1 MECVISVKIMRNTC
15 IALHLVYCLLL
26 IKSCNGLEEIGCKEK
41 FQPTKLNCDGMYS
54 KLQTAKWIDLPT
66 ELQNEYTG
74 CGLIPVEHMYIVGD
88 NGTHFVYDNKD
99 FDYYIQ
105 HAEKLV
111 ASRNYRQQKLSISQ
125 LWIFQMMLK
134 LDFHQTHV
142 AIIGSS
148 SPFYESLLISLG
160 VSKVTVF
167 EYNELTYEHEKIY
180 VEKERINNNKHLVPT
195 FDFIISLSS
204 IDVSIP
210 METYKRYP
218 L

>member
-1 MECVISVKIMRNTC
+1 
-15 IALHLVYCLLL
+15 
-26 IKSCNGLEEIGCKEK
+26 
-41 FQPTKLNCDGMYS
+41 
-54 KLQTAKWIDLPT
+54 
-66 ELQNEYTG
+66 
-74 CGLIPVEHMYIVGD
+74 
-88 NGTHFVYDNKD
+88 
-99 FDYYIQ
+99 
-105 HAEKLV
+105 
-111 ASRNYRQQKLSISQ
+111 
-125 LWIFQMMLK
+125 MMLK